1 MALVPVGL
9 TRKIGR
15 QLLTFNKH
23 KPHIFFATGV
33 VGSVASTVLA
43 CRATLKLSATLDE
56 IEGDIKNVKSMKE
69 NAEKTGLDS
78 YNSDDYGRDLY
89 YVYTKA
95 GLKITRLYAPSVVI
109 GVASLGLLTSSH
121 VQLTRRNAA
130 LMAAYATLQ
139 EAYDNYRERVREEVG
154 ENKELDLYH
163 GATTERIKNEDG
175 KSEDIK
181 VVDPN
186 KMSPY
191 SKLFD
196 EYSPHWEKDPE
207 LNRIY
212 IQCQQNY
219 ANNLLI
225 ARGHLFLNEV
235 YDMLGIDRTKAGAV
249 VGWVIG
255 DEGDNY
261 VDFGLYEARNSAFV
275 NGWERSIF
283 LDFNVDGVIFD
294 KMGD

>member
-1 MALVPVGL
+1 MALVPAAL

-15 QLLTFNKH
+15 QVLTFK
-23 KPHIFFATGV
+23 KQSPHIFFVAGI
-33 VGSVASTVLA
+33 VGSVTSTILA
-43 CRATLKLSATLDE
+43 CRATLKLSDTLNE
-56 IEGDIKNVKSMKE
+56 IETDIKSVKMLKE
-69 NAEKTGLDS
+69 NSDKTGTAA
-78 YNSDDYGRDLY
+78 YNGDEYGKDLS
-89 YVYTKA
+89 YVYARA
-95 GLKITRLYAPSVVI
+95 GLKITRLYGSSVVI
-109 GVASLGLLTSSH
+109 GVASLTM
-121 VQLTRRNAA
+121 LTRSHIELSKRNAA

-139 EAYDNYRERVREEVG
+139 QAYDDYRERVREELG
-154 ENKELDLYH
+154 ESKELDLYH
-163 GATTERIKNEDG
+163 GATTERVKNEDG

-191 SKLFD
+191 SRIFD

-207 LNRIY
+207 LNKLY

-235 YDMLGIDRTKAGAV
+235 YDMLGMDRSKAGAV

-255 DEGDNY
+255 NVGDNY
-261 VDFGLYEARNSAFV
+261 VDFGLYEARNSPFI

-294 KMGD
+294 KI

>member
-1 MALVPVGL
+1 MVHVPAGL

-15 QLLTFNKH
+15 QVLTLK
-23 KPHIFFATGV
+23 KQGPHIFFVAGI

-43 CRATLKLSATLDE
+43 CRATLKLSTTLNE
-56 IEGDIKNVKSMKE
+56 IENDINNVKALKE
-69 NAEKTGLDS
+69 NSEKTGIET
-78 YNSDDYGRDLY
+78 YKSDEYGRDLY

-95 GLKITRLYAPSVVI
+95 TIKITRLYAPSVII
-109 GVASLGLLTSSH
+109 GVASLGMLTSSH
-121 VQLTRRNAA
+121 IQLTRRNAA
-130 LMAAYATLQ
+130 LMAAYAALQ
-139 EAYDNYRERVREEVG
+139 EAYDNYRDRVREELG
-154 ENKELDLYH
+154 ETKELDLYH

-191 SKLFD
+191 SRLFD

-235 YDMLGIDRTKAGAV
+235 YDMLGIERSQAGAV

-255 DEGDNY
+255 KEGDNY
-261 VDFGLYEARNSAFV
+261 VDFGLYEARNSQFI

-294 KMGD
+294 KMEG